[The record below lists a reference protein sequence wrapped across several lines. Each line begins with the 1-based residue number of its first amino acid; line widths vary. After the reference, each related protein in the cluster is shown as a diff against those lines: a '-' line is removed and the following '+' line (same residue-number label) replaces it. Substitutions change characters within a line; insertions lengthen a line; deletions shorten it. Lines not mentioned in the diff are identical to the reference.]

1 MIRRVS
7 HPLILVALAAA
18 LLFAARAAGAQ
29 QSQLPLRHVAIAT
42 HALVRGAALTAGD
55 ITYRDSTVR
64 GPADTSRV
72 APGWVT
78 RRTIAA
84 GEILRAPAVEPPAAV
99 SANQPV
105 EVEFDDENVRLT
117 LRGIVSRTAPIGDR
131 VTVRIESGRRVEG
144 VVIAPGRVRIS

>member
-1 MIRRVS
+1 MS

-29 QSQLPLRHVAIAT
+29 QATALPLRHVAIAT
-42 HALVRGAALTAGD
+42 HALVRGASLTADD
-55 ITYRDSTVR
+55 IVYRDSTVR
-64 GPADTSRV
+64 LPADTNRV

-84 GEILRAPAVEPPAAV
+84 GEVLRAPAVEPPAAV

-105 EVEFDDENVRLT
+105 EVEFTDENVRLT

-144 VVIAPGRVRIS
+144 VVVAPGRVRIS